1 MKILFVSAEV
11 SPFAKVGGLADVAG
25 SLPKEIKKMGHDIK
39 VVMPLYGCI
48 DRQKYNIEFIDFPQI
63 VVQMGCNDIGLG
75 VAKGYLPNSD
85 VEVYFLANDGYF
97 GNFGW
102 VYPQWVSNRFEQ
114 ERYAVFSKAA
124 LEFSRLL
131 NFSPDIIHCNDWHT
145 ATIPLHIRH
154 NFKFCPGLSGAK
166 TVFTIHNLA
175 YQGRYSK
182 DILDFI
188 GFPPDWAW
196 RYDMLECYGE
206 VNLMKGAI
214 KKADKVTTV
223 SPTYADEIMRSEYG
237 EGLDEV
243 LRDNSFK
250 VCGILNGI
258 DYSLYNPQT
267 STKIVQN
274 YSKTNLKG
282 KAVCKAELQKKYNLE
297 VNEDIPL
304 FGIVSRLVDQKGLDL
319 VAAIAHEFKQMR
331 AQLIVLGSGE
341 GWYENMFRNL
351 SLNSNNMRDYIG
363 YSATEADLIYSGI
376 DSFLMPS
383 RFEPCGISQ
392 LIAMAY
398 GALPVVRETGGLVDT
413 VQNYNPQTGEG
424 TGFKFWNYDA
434 NGFLNTIRWAMDTY
448 KDKKAW
454 NKLVKNAMSQ
464 DFSWKAS
471 AQKYIWLY
479 EDACGIK

>member
-25 SLPKEIKKMGHDIK
+25 SLPKAIRKKGHDIK

-48 DRQKYNIEFIDFPQI
+48 DRAKYNIEFIDFPQI

-75 VAKGYLPNSD
+75 VAKGYLPDSD

-97 GNFGW
+97 GNYNW

-124 LEFSRLL
+124 LEFARLKG
-131 NFSPDIIHCNDWHT
+131 FYPDIIHCNDWHT

-166 TVFTIHNLA
+166 TIFTIHNLA

-196 RYDMLECYGE
+196 RFDMLECCGE
-206 VNLMKGAI
+206 VNMMKGAI
-214 KKADKVTTV
+214 KKADKITTV

-243 LRDNSFK
+243 LRDNRFK

-258 DYSLYNPQT
+258 DYSLFNPAT
-267 STKIVQN
+267 SKKISHN
-274 YSKTNLKG
+274 YSIKDLSG
-282 KAVCKAELQKKYNLE
+282 KAKCKAELQKEFGLE
-297 VNEDIPL
+297 VNPDIPV

-319 VAAIAHEFKQMR
+319 IAAIAHEFKQMR
-331 AQLIVLGSGE
+331 AQLVVLGSGE
-341 GWYENMFRNL
+341 GWYEGMFRNL
-351 SLNSNNMRDYIG
+351 GLNSNNIRDYIG
-363 YSATEADLIYSGI
+363 YNAVEAEKIYAGS
-376 DSFLMPS
+376 DVFLMPS

-392 LIAMAY
+392 LIAMAF
-398 GALPVVRETGGLVDT
+398 GTLPLVRETGGLVDT
-413 VQNYNPQTGEG
+413 VQNYNPETGTG
-424 TGFKFWNYDA
+424 TGFKFWNYEA
-434 NGFLNTIRWAMDTY
+434 NGFLNTIRWAMDVY
-448 KDKKAW
+448 KDKKVW
-454 NKLVKNAMSQ
+454 NKLVHNAMSQ
-464 DFSWKAS
+464 NFSWEES
-471 AQKYIWLY
+471 AQKYLWLY
-479 EDACGIK
+479 EDALKG

>member
-11 SPFAKVGGLADVAG
+11 SPFAKVGGLADVSG
-25 SLPKEIKKMGHDIK
+25 SLPKAIRKKGHDIK

-48 DRQKYNIEFIDFPQI
+48 DRAKYNIEFIDFPQI
-63 VVQMGCNDIGLG
+63 VVQMGCNDIGFG
-75 VAKGYLPNSD
+75 VAKGYLPDSD

-97 GNFGW
+97 GNFNW

-124 LEFSRLL
+124 LEFARLKG
-131 NFSPDIIHCNDWHT
+131 FYPDIIHCNDWHT

-166 TVFTIHNLA
+166 TIFTIHNLA

-196 RYDMLECYGE
+196 RFDMLECCGE
-206 VNLMKGAI
+206 VNMMKGAI
-214 KKADKVTTV
+214 KKADKITTV

-243 LRDNSFK
+243 LRDNRFK

-258 DYSLYNPQT
+258 DYSLFNPAT
-267 STKIVQN
+267 SKKIPQN
-274 YSKTNLKG
+274 YSTKDLRGKT
-282 KAVCKAELQKKYNLE
+282 VCKTELQKEFGLE
-297 VNEDIPL
+297 VNPDIPL

-319 VAAIAHEFKQMR
+319 IAAIAHEFKQMR
-331 AQLIVLGSGE
+331 AQLVVLGSGE
-341 GWYENMFRNL
+341 GWYEGMFRNL
-351 SLNSNNMRDYIG
+351 GLNSNNIRDYIG
-363 YSATEADLIYSGI
+363 YNAVEAEKIYAGA
-376 DSFLMPS
+376 DVFLMPS

-392 LIAMAY
+392 LIAMAF
-398 GALPVVRETGGLVDT
+398 GTLPLVRETGGLVDT
-413 VQNYNPQTGEG
+413 VQNYNPQTGTG

-434 NGFLNTIRWAMDTY
+434 NGFLNTIRWAMDVY
-448 KDKKAW
+448 KDKKVW
-454 NKLVKNAMSQ
+454 EQLIRNAMSQ
-464 DFSWKAS
+464 NFSWEES

-479 EDACGIK
+479 EDALKS

>member
-25 SLPKEIKKMGHDIK
+25 SLPKAIKKKGHDIK
-39 VVMPLYGCI
+39 VIMPLYGCI
-48 DRQKYNIEFIDFPQI
+48 DRAKYNIEFIDFPQI

-75 VAKGYLPNSD
+75 VAKGYLPDSD

-97 GNFGW
+97 GNYGW

-124 LEFSRLL
+124 LEFSRLMG
-131 NFSPDIIHCNDWHT
+131 FYPDIIHCNDWHT

-166 TVFTIHNLA
+166 TIFTIHNLA

-206 VNLMKGAI
+206 VNMMKGAI
-214 KKADKVTTV
+214 KKADKITTV

-258 DYSLYNPQT
+258 DYSLFNPAT
-267 STKIVQN
+267 SKKIPQN
-274 YSKTNLKG
+274 YSVKNLDG
-282 KAVCKAELQKKYNLE
+282 KAVCKAELQKEFGLE
-297 VNEDIPL
+297 VNPDIPV

-319 VAAIAHEFKQMR
+319 IAAIAHEFKQMR
-331 AQLIVLGSGE
+331 AQLVVLGSGD
-341 GWYENMFRNL
+341 GWYENMFRSL
-351 SLNSNNMRDYIG
+351 GLNSNNIRDFIG
-363 YSATEADLIYSGI
+363 YNAAEAEKIYAGA
-376 DSFLMPS
+376 DVFLMPS

-392 LIAMAY
+392 LIAMAF
-398 GALPVVRETGGLVDT
+398 GTLPLVRETGGLVDT
-413 VQNYNPQTGEG
+413 VQNYNPITGKG

-434 NGFLNTIRWAMDTY
+434 NGFLNTIRWAMDIY
-448 KDKKAW
+448 KDKKVW
-454 NKLVKNAMSQ
+454 TELVKQAMNQ
-464 DFSWKAS
+464 NFSWDES

-479 EDACGIK
+479 EDALKG

>member
-25 SLPKEIKKMGHDIK
+25 SLPKAIRKKGHDIK

-48 DRQKYNIEFIDFPQI
+48 DRAKYNIEFIDFPQI
-63 VVQMGCNDIGLG
+63 IVQMGCNDIGLG
-75 VAKGYLPNSD
+75 VAKGYLPDSD

-97 GNFGW
+97 GNYNW

-124 LEFSRLL
+124 LEFARLKG
-131 NFSPDIIHCNDWHT
+131 FYPDIIHCNDWHT

-166 TVFTIHNLA
+166 TIFTIHNLA

-196 RYDMLECYGE
+196 RFDMLECCGE
-206 VNLMKGAI
+206 VNMMKGAI
-214 KKADKVTTV
+214 KKADKITTV

-243 LRDNSFK
+243 LRDNRFK

-258 DYSLYNPQT
+258 DYSLFNPAT
-267 STKIVQN
+267 SKKISHN
-274 YSKTNLKG
+274 YSIKDLSG
-282 KAVCKAELQKKYNLE
+282 KAKCKAELQKEFGLE
-297 VNEDIPL
+297 INPDIPV

-319 VAAIAHEFKQMR
+319 IAAIAHEFKQMR
-331 AQLIVLGSGE
+331 AQLVVLGSGD

-351 SLNSNNMRDYIG
+351 GLNSNNIRDYIG
-363 YSATEADLIYSGI
+363 YSAVEAEKIYAGA
-376 DSFLMPS
+376 DVFLMPS

-392 LIAMAY
+392 LIAMAF
-398 GALPVVRETGGLVDT
+398 GTLPLVRETGGLVDT
-413 VQNYNPQTGEG
+413 VQNYNPQTGTG

-434 NGFLNTIRWAMDTY
+434 NGFLNTIRWAMDVY
-448 KDKKAW
+448 KDKKVW
-454 NKLVKNAMSQ
+454 NKLVHNAMSQ
-464 DFSWKAS
+464 NFSWEES
-471 AQKYIWLY
+471 AQKYLWLY
-479 EDACGIK
+479 EDALK

>member
-25 SLPKEIKKMGHDIK
+25 SLPKAIRKAGHDIK

-48 DRQKYNIEFIDFPQI
+48 DRAKYNIEFIDFPQI

-75 VAKGYLPNSD
+75 VAKGYLPDSD

-124 LEFSRLL
+124 LEFTRLL
-131 NFSPDIIHCNDWHT
+131 NFYPDIIHCNDWHT

-166 TVFTIHNLA
+166 TIFTIHNLA

-196 RYDMLECYGE
+196 RYDMLECCGE
-206 VNLMKGAI
+206 VNMMKGAI
-214 KKADKVTTV
+214 KKADKITTV

-243 LRDNSFK
+243 LRDNRFK

-258 DYSLYNPQT
+258 DYSLFNPAT
-267 STKIVQN
+267 SNKIPQN
-274 YSKTNLKG
+274 YSAKDLKG
-282 KAVCKAELQKKYNLE
+282 KAACKAALQKEFRLE
-297 VNEDIPL
+297 VNPDIPV

-319 VAAIAHEFKQMR
+319 IAAIAHEFKQMK
-331 AQLIVLGSGE
+331 AQLIVLGSGD

-351 SLNSNNMRDYIG
+351 GLNSNNIRDYIG
-363 YSATEADLIYSGI
+363 YNPSGAEKIYAGS
-376 DSFLMPS
+376 DVFLMPS

-392 LIAMAY
+392 LIAMAF
-398 GALPVVRETGGLVDT
+398 GTLPLVRETGGLVDT

-424 TGFKFWNYDA
+424 TGFKFWNYEA
-434 NGFLNTIRWAMDTY
+434 NGFLNTIRWAMDVY
-448 KDKKAW
+448 KDKKVW
-454 NKLVKNAMSQ
+454 TKLVKNAMSQ
-464 DFSWKAS
+464 NFSWEES

-479 EDACGIK
+479 QDACGLK

>member
-1 MKILFVSAEV
+1 MKILFISAEV

-25 SLPKEIKKMGHDIK
+25 SLPKAIKKLGHDIK

-48 DRQKYNIEFIDFPQI
+48 DRQKYNIEFIDFPHI
-63 VVQMGCNDIGLG
+63 TVQMGCNDIGFG

-85 VEVYFLANDGYF
+85 VEIYFLANDGYF

-145 ATIPLHIRH
+145 ATIPLHIRES
-154 NFKFCPGLSGAK
+154 FKFCPGLSGAK

-196 RYDMLECYGE
+196 RFDMLECLGE

-214 KKADKVTTV
+214 KFADKTTTV

-237 EGLDEV
+237 EGLDQV
-243 LRDNSFK
+243 LRDNRFK

-258 DYSLYNPQT
+258 DYELCNPAT
-267 STKIVQN
+267 NKKLVAN
-274 YSKTNLKG
+274 YSAKDLKG
-282 KAVCKAELQKKYNLE
+282 KAICKADLQKKYGFE
-297 VNEDIPL
+297 VNPDIPL

-319 VAAIAHEFKQMR
+319 IAAIAHEFKQMK
-331 AQLIVLGSGE
+331 AQMIVLGSGE
-341 GWYENMFRNL
+341 GWYENMFRDL
-351 SLNSNNMRDYIG
+351 SLNSNNIKAYIG
-363 YSATEADLIYSGI
+363 YNAAEADHIYSASDI
-376 DSFLMPS
+376 FLMPS

-392 LIAMAY
+392 LMAMAY
-398 GALPVVRETGGLVDT
+398 GTVPLVRETGGLVDT
-413 VQNYNPQTGEG
+413 VKNYNAETGEG
-424 TGFKFWNYDA
+424 TGFKFWNYEA
-434 NGFLNTIRWAMDTY
+434 NGFLNTIRWAMEIY

-454 NKLVKNAMSQ
+454 TKIVKADMAQ
-464 DFSWKAS
+464 DFSWELS
-471 AQKYIWLY
+471 AQKYVWLY
-479 EDACGIK
+479 EDACRG

>member
-25 SLPKEIKKMGHDIK
+25 SLPKAIKKKGHDIK

-48 DRQKYNIEFIDFPQI
+48 DRAKYKFEFIHFPHI
-63 VVQMGCNDIGLG
+63 VVQMGCNDIGFG

-114 ERYAVFSKAA
+114 ERYAVFSKAV
-124 LEFSRLL
+124 LEFSRLM
-131 NFSPDIIHCNDWHT
+131 NFFPDIIHCNDWHT

-196 RYDMLECYGE
+196 RYDMLECCGE

-214 KKADKVTTV
+214 KKADKITTV

-258 DYSLYNPQT
+258 DYSINNPET
-267 STKIVQN
+267 SKKISMN
-274 YSKTNLKG
+274 YSKNNLKG
-282 KAVCKAELQKKYNLE
+282 KAICKAELQRQYGLE
-297 VNEDIPL
+297 INPDIPL

-319 VAAIAHEFKQMR
+319 IAAIAHEFKQMR
-331 AQLIVLGSGE
+331 AQLVVLGSGE
-341 GWYENMFRNL
+341 GWYENMFRDL
-351 SLNSNNMRDYIG
+351 GLNSNNIRDFIG
-363 YSATEADLIYSGI
+363 YNALEA
-376 DSFLMPS
+376 
-383 RFEPCGISQ
+383 E
-392 LIAMAY
+392 
-398 GALPVVRETGGLVDT
+398 
-413 VQNYNPQTGEG
+413 
-424 TGFKFWNYDA
+424 
-434 NGFLNTIRWAMDTY
+434 
-448 KDKKAW
+448 
-454 NKLVKNAMSQ
+454 
-464 DFSWKAS
+464 
-471 AQKYIWLY
+471 
-479 EDACGIK
+479 